1 MNTHDD
7 QTLSFKDVYL
17 SINADQ
23 KRRYKQQLWVYQQ
36 FMQLYTNDLLVSKHM
51 SIFNPRD
58 GMILLTYFS
67 VVGSA
72 TKQLPIPLGLQSP
85 HFGQPSRWDAAIIS
99 DFYDLPLVEEV

>member
-1 MNTHDD
+1 MNTHDG

-17 SINADQ
+17 SINVDH
-23 KRRYKQQLWVYQQ
+23 KRRYKQHLRVYQQ
-36 FMQLYTNDLLVSKHM
+36 LMQLYTNDLPVSKHM

-85 HFGQPSRWDAAIIS
+85 RFGQPSGWDAAIIL